1 MTEQIRNNDPFWLD
15 VRLTEATDGISNILK
30 ECWRHGKTIS
40 DISTNDSDVLCK
52 KLGDAADNI
61 MNIAKLFNIPLS
73 KIIKNYERT
82 DS

>member
-1 MTEQIRNNDPFWLD
+1 MTVQIRNNDPFWLD
-15 VRLTEATDGISNILK
+15 VQLTEVTDSISHILK
-30 ECWRHGKTIS
+30 ECWRRGKTIS
-40 DISTNDSDVLCK
+40 DISAKDSDELCK

-61 MNIAKLFNIPLS
+61 TNIAKLFNIPLS